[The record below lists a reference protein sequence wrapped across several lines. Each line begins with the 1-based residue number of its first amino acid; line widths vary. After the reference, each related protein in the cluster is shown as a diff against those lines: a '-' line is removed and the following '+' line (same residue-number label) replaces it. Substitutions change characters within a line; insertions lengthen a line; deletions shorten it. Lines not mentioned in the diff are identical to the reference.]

1 MGLGR
6 SGRALRDVPHL
17 KIEIWGTRLEALFGG
32 GIEGERHGGSITLGG
47 IWWEGRAL
55 RDVPRLKIEIWNNRP
70 DGLFSM

>member
-1 MGLGR
+1 MGDKLVWVGIDTA
-6 SGRALRDVPHL
+6 S
-17 KIEIWGTRLEALFGG
+17 EFTLEALFGG